1 MVIVIILDH
10 PLRGSFSDIHPLS
23 NNAAF
28 VAIYIYN
35 VLPPLDTSIQVFQA
49 YLIPIILKICQLDS
63 NSIDLLFILAYY
75 GKKTHTCHKNYA
87 SFPFVYKEFL
97 YINE

>member
-28 VAIYIYN
+28 VAIYISN
-35 VLPPLDTSIQVFQA
+35 VLPPLDTSIQVFRA
-49 YLIPIILKICQLDS
+49 YLMPIILKICQLDS

-75 GKKTHTCHKNYA
+75 GKKPTRVTQIMPASHLFTKNSYT
-87 SFPFVYKEFL
+87 
-97 YINE
+97 